1 MERVYVFVLQVIR
14 KRLAHSAPDGHTT
27 QTPSTDEKDKFPSCK
42 GRPALPAEER
52 KSIVVTAKFDI
63 DEYQQMMDKAI
74 TAYLKKSEYL
84 RHSALH
90 CKVVERLKPKDVK
103 AIRDL
108 QGIAEN
114 LNQIARF
121 CNAIL
126 RGGINDER
134 VVRTYQD
141 IVDSREFIVSLIKIY
156 RNTPDNV

>member
-1 MERVYVFVLQVIR
+1 MR
-14 KRLAHSAPDGHTT
+14 KINSRPA
-27 QTPSTDEKDKFPSCK
+27 K

-74 TAYLKKSEYL
+74 TAGLKKSEYL

-103 AIRDL
+103 A
-108 QGIAEN
+108 IAEN